1 MQNKFFRPLL
11 FIVIFLLAFQL
22 FGKKNDQQTSNEDV
36 ILLIKTKTV
45 IGKNFAVD
53 IKNNSPSAI
62 TITSNCPK
70 NPLTVEKYSNG
81 EWVMREAEIDQKL
94 CADDKPIQI
103 DSKKSY
109 TLQLRQWGW
118 ALFNEEGKYRVS
130 LKTQL
135 DGKEKVYSYEFNVTA
150 PSFLR
155 NLWTEIF
162 YRPILNTLI
171 FLISILPSPNLG
183 WGIILLTLI
192 IKLILLAPNHK
203 ALRAQKQMQKIQPQ
217 LEALKIKYK
226 DSPQQLAQETMEIWK
241 KYKVSPMSSC
251 LPMLIQ
257 FPVLIALFYVVKDGL
272 SVINPINLY
281 GTFVNFDLHAVD
293 PNFLG
298 LIDLTKIN
306 LIVLPIIVGTLQFFQ
321 IRMTMAKTKTDD
333 KPEKKDDLNPMP
345 MMNKMMQYFMPI
357 MIAVFTATLP
367 AAVGFYWGTSTLF
380 GIGQQ
385 FFVNRSKD

>member
-1 MQNKFFRPLL
+1 MQNKLFRPLL
-11 FIVIFLLAFQL
+11 FIIIFLLVFQF
-22 FGKKNDQQTSNEDV
+22 FGKKNDQQTSGEDV
-36 ILLIKTKTV
+36 IVLIKTKTV

-62 TITSNCPK
+62 TIPSNCPK

-94 CADDKPIQI
+94 CADDKPVQI
-103 DSKKSY
+103 EPEKSY

-118 ALFNEEGKYRVS
+118 ALFNEEGKYRIS
-130 LKTQL
+130 LKTQAEE
-135 DGKEKVYSYEFNVTA
+135 KEKTYSYEFSVTS
-150 PSFLR
+150 PSFMR
-155 NLWTEIF
+155 NIWNEVF
-162 YRPILNTLI
+162 YKPILNTLV
-171 FLISILPSPNLG
+171 FLISILPNPDLG

-192 IKLILLAPNHK
+192 IKLILLVPNHK

-226 DSPQQLAQETMEIWK
+226 DNPQQLAQETMEIWK

-251 LPMLIQ
+251 LPILIQ

-272 SVINPINLY
+272 NVINPISLY
-281 GTFVNFDLHAVD
+281 ETLRGFDLYTVN

-306 LIVLPIIVGTLQFFQ
+306 FIVLPIIVGAMQFFQ
-321 IRMTMAKTKTDD
+321 IRMTMAKTQTDD
-333 KPEKKDDLNPMP
+333 KPAKKDEINPMP

>member
-11 FIVIFLLAFQL
+11 FIIFFLLIFQ
-22 FGKKNDQQTSNEDV
+22 FFNKKDSQQVSQDDV
-36 ILLIKTKTV
+36 TILIKTKTV
-45 IGKNFAVD
+45 IGKNFDVT
-53 IKNNSPSAI
+53 IKNNSQTSIVIP
-62 TITSNCPK
+62 SNCPK

-81 EWVMREAEIDQKL
+81 EWVSKEAVIEQGKCSGDKNVEI
-94 CADDKPIQI
+94 AAGTSAIIQM
-103 DSKKSY
+103 
-109 TLQLRQWGW
+109 RQWGW
-118 ALFNEEGKYRVS
+118 ELFNEEGKYRIT
-130 LKTQL
+130 LKSQAT
-135 DGKEKVYSYEFNVTA
+135 DKEKLYSYEFNVTK
-150 PSFLR
+150 PSFMR
-155 NLWTEIF
+155 QLWNEVF
-162 YRPILNTLI
+162 YKPILNTLV
-171 FLISILPSPNLG
+171 FLISVLPSPNLG

-192 IKLILLAPNHK
+192 IKLILLGPNHK

-226 DSPQQLAQETMEIWK
+226 DNPQELAKETMEIWK

-272 SVINPINLY
+272 GVINPTYLYSTLVDFNLH
-281 GTFVNFDLHAVD
+281 TVN

-298 LIDLTKIN
+298 IIDLTKIN
-306 LIVLPIIVGTLQFFQ
+306 LIVLPIIVGAMQFFQ
-321 IRMTMAKTKTDD
+321 IKLTMGKAQTD
-333 KPEKKDDLNPMP
+333 KPAVKDESSPMP
-345 MMNKMMQYFMPI
+345 MMNKMMQYFMPV

-385 FFVNRSKD
+385 LVVNRSKD